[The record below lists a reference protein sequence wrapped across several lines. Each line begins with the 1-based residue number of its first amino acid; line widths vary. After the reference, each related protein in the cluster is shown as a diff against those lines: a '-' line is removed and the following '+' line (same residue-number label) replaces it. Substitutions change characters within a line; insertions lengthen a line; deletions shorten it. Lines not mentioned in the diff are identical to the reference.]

1 MNKLFRKFLICI
13 ALVSFSFGIAN
24 AIPKDTITPKLTK
37 ISKLGGITKMPA
49 IQSISQT
56 SKTFSIVPMAT
67 ISSTGSIYSI
77 NSIDSFSTMNS
88 FSNIAYSVYGIQ
100 PVISFNNYNI
110 AYGIPSISSYYAIEK
125 PYSIES
131 ILYSGISK
139 SFDKEQAT
147 LNDISDNYNFEKKVL
162 GITGIFYGQIEK
174 YIPRQS
180 FEWDLLQRAKQDEA
194 EFGLT
199 KQVQEDYLYI
209 YESVIDDLKRNYNI
223 NPDIKIYIKNQ
234 K

>member
-13 ALVSFSFGIAN
+13 ALVSLSFGIAN
-24 AIPKDTITPKLTK
+24 AVPKDTITPKLTK

-77 NSIDSFSTMNS
+77 STMNS

-100 PVISFNNYNI
+100 PVISFNSFNNYNI
-110 AYGIPSISSYYAIEK
+110 AYGIPSISSYYAIEN

-139 SFDKEQAT
+139 SFDKEQST

-162 GITGIFYGQIEK
+162 SITGIFYGQIEK

-209 YESVIDDLKRNYNI
+209 YESVMDDLKRNYNI